1 MLVVSLLA
9 GYVLY
14 DGVLSVGDGI
24 FLLATAVI
32 WLLYSVKIARLAE
45 NRVTIASRVSTSP
58 SCREGTLPVAL
69 LWLGVALIIM
79 PMATRM
85 VVDNATVL
93 ANAFA
98 MSELTIGLTVIAIGT
113 SLPELATAIAGAR
126 KGKMIS
132 PSAISL
138 ARIFSISRS

>member
-45 NRVTIASRVSTSP
+45 KQGNDSLTREHLAELP
-58 SCREGTLPVAL
+58 REGTLPVAL

-79 PMATRM
+79 PMVRGWWSITRRCWR
-85 VVDNATVL
+85 TRL
-93 ANAFA
+93 
-98 MSELTIGLTVIAIGT
+98 
-113 SLPELATAIAGAR
+113 R
-126 KGKMIS
+126 
-132 PSAISL
+132 
-138 ARIFSISRS
+138 